1 MKLNNFTA
9 KKVHGYLDYDIEFF
23 TELTFLIGI
32 NGSGKTSALKL
43 ILGII
48 SPSFQYLNQ
57 IEYEYAELVCSTNE
71 QERDIIITATQNKKE
86 GTFSLAFKSPKITIE
101 PKIFP
106 RYVRLD
112 NENFDGEEISVIEQN
127 IKEQFE
133 IHEITRQIRELA
145 TPKFLGLDRKIYE
158 GINLDMRFRNRR
170 IYGHQKTKKRF
181 MEGYIGS
188 SAIDSS
194 LEDVQYLIFE
204 YFRKIAYEQPKISEE
219 FKRKIFQLSFKFNDD
234 HNLESIPAD
243 NKGLIEKKEKVLT
256 AIRNLDID
264 FLDYSANA
272 FFDKMSTL
280 ITKSH
285 EIDLAKQSNKNDLKG
300 NNTNPL
306 DQEDFKILMK
316 WINNSSQIKRIDE
329 IINYSQTYQ
338 EKIVEL
344 RSPIKRLE
352 SITSKFLM
360 EGGKQIKVA
369 KDGEIKVKLK
379 NGNEANVFELSSG
392 EKQII
397 IMIAHLIFE
406 EDQRSSGVFIIDE
419 PELSLHIAWQEIF
432 VDSIIEA
439 SPKTQFILA
448 THSPSIISKVKR
460 EQFCQDLNKLNS

>member
-1 MKLNNFTA
+1 MKINTFEA
-9 KKVHGYLDYDIEFF
+9 RKVHGYLDYKLEFF
-23 TELTFLIGI
+23 PELTFLIGI

-43 ILGII
+43 ILGLI

-57 IEYEYAELVCSTNE
+57 IDYEFAQLVCSSKEN
-71 QERDIIITATQNKKE
+71 ERDIIITAVQNKKE
-86 GTFSLAFKSPKITIE
+86 STFSLSVKSPKQTTE
-101 PKIFP
+101 PHVFQ
-106 RYVRLD
+106 RYKRTDKEISDLED
-112 NENFDGEEISVIEQN
+112 ISVIEQN
-127 IKEQFE
+127 LKEQFDL
-133 IHEITRQIRELA
+133 HETTQIIRELA

-158 GINLDMRFRNRR
+158 GRNIDMRFHNRR
-170 IYGHQKTKKRF
+170 IYGHPKPKRRF
-181 MEGYIGS
+181 FDGNSGI

-194 LEDVQYLIFE
+194 LDDVQYLIFE

-243 NKGLIEKKEKVLT
+243 NSFLLEKKAKVLA
-256 AIRNLDID
+256 AIENLDIR
-264 FLDYSANA
+264 FLDYSANT
-272 FFDKMSTL
+272 FFERMSEL
-280 ITKSH
+280 INKKH
-285 EIDLAKQSNKNDLKG
+285 ELDLKLKEDKE
-300 NNTNPL
+300 NPL
-306 DQEDFKILMK
+306 KEEDFKLLMK
-316 WINNSSQIKRIDE
+316 WINNNSQIKRIDE

-338 EKIVEL
+338 EKIAEL

-352 SITSKFLM
+352 SIASNFLK
-360 EGGKQIKVA
+360 EGGKQIIIA
-369 KDGEIKVKLK
+369 EDGEIKVKLK
-379 NGNEANVFELSSG
+379 NGKVASIFELSSG

-406 EDQRSSGVFIIDE
+406 EDQKPSGVFIIDE